1 MATATVRAR
10 VDRRAWGDPGQ
21 DVAAGTRPWALYGS
35 EQEPLAPVRP
45 AIVLP
50 SLEPGADGAPAD
62 IIVPIPPTGGL
73 TLPSAYDFEVAE
85 AVPATALPQLL
96 RRRAA
101 ERDEPEPHDDDVPMR
116 SFMDDLDRKVALRRV
131 MGRPDD
137 DDEAREQEEPESGDQ
152 FTKEEVNYRYSGN
165 RDRMCGVCRYFVE
178 LGACEIVAGLIRPV
192 DVCDKFE
199 PRRGDH
205 ARGAQHAARGREV
218 WSDAARRA
226 AIAARRAKA
235 GGRPRGDGATRPPE
249 AWLMGRT
256 QAHERTGLSPRDA
269 LHQAVLDWQ
278 DQERMARGRREA
290 GGLVEFDPSQA
301 RDLGG
306 RFSGTGGKAPFRA
319 RPPAGVERGPGVVVQ
334 GAKPT
339 AKAGRKPGLVSRL
352 RQQYRTLRRQLTTP
366 PPEVM
371 DAEQGV
377 PSYPTSGGV
386 NLGALGPVVPSLAV
400 PAGGM
405 RAGEGRMRT
414 AHARLV
420 EGHRRPVC
428 RQAECFRRHIEVTP
442 PGFEPVVK
450 ALKRRPGVQSPWA
463 VAWAMKRAGVVPKDA
478 EAGAAPHAVTFG
490 GGKSV
495 RFARHGEVAPP
506 GWEGTVQHMKDH
518 PDITS
523 PHALAWWMKGQG
535 FVPRRGPRG
544 GARAAEVRHVRAVM
558 AEAVR

>member
-414 AHARLV
+414 ARARLV

-478 EAGAAPHAVTFG
+478 EAGAAPHSVTFG